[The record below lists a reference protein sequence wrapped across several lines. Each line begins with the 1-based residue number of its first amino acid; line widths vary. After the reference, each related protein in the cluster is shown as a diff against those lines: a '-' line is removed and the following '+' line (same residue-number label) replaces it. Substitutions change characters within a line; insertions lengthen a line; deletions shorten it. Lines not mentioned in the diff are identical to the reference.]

1 MPWIAVKFTIVT
13 KYISRTIEEIWA
25 HHGPGQSFAKIDQE
39 VFMDLY
45 ALRHGT
51 ELLKRGFAGSGESI
65 FF

>member
-1 MPWIAVKFTIVT
+1 MPWIAVKFTTVT
-13 KYISRTIEEIWA
+13 KYISRIFEEIWA
-25 HHGPGQSFAKIDQE
+25 HHGPGQSFAKTDQE

-51 ELLKRGFAGSGESI
+51 ELLKKEFAGSGESI